1 MSLSPYGYYQPAGP
15 LIKESSAEAER
26 ALARYHPPP
35 HYHAPHPPVLQQYGP
50 YYPADLCYGRYFRP
64 QGPYHMAP
72 PQPESPMVGVGSEPY
87 PAPQYYGAP
96 PCYQHSPQRI
106 PYVEYRGC
114 PCPLN
119 ACPKNVLIG
128 PATGKAPSGG
138 GPGDVS
144 STMLPP
150 GGPFRPKARACAL
163 DNVPDTHGSGKDPP
177 LETEP
182 PEPPT
187 ASDAPHPCTLP
198 DMGGAS
204 PKRELYDVR
213 DNLRLVGDLPG
224 SAEALGP
231 PSPARGSAGI
241 CAPQPPPIAPR
252 RARLGKAMARKSLV
266 GDDTALLLSTPQRP
280 CSQQNDGDDDVLAIS
295 PPLCAPIDLSSSDER
310 TTPLVDV
317 KKENEG
323 PTFALSRKADAQA
336 LKEHNTSNLS
346 DTVAPAEITK
356 PVKRRYSR
364 PKLEIEMKDVQL
376 DDVCKTN
383 GIGEHVKLQK
393 RRKVSGDQ
401 TDSPKPETIVK
412 EPKRRTSQNK
422 KSLEKKSNKR
432 KSDTVV
438 TEPKAKKMPLESTI
452 NNDQRVQILPII
464 QDNILVPEDPYCLK
478 PKNKSAVV
486 LDNLIKKNSVER
498 TEIKGLANSDTIL
511 SPADLFLPSNENTL
525 LHTPKRTLNIN
536 NNVVESS
543 TNTNGVKPKTI
554 AAVSQLIEKK
564 LASKNACK
572 LERVDSRV
580 THTLKSVLNGGSNKE
595 SLKNFKDEDIKSVV
609 PSNIEKCVEISAVNS
624 IIKIKDKCDIPKVKS
639 ENLVTDIVKYDTFT
653 LKPLKTQKSSAV
665 TKSETGKEQCIT
677 NNTCESQLLKKESN
691 EFSLEKSMKEI
702 DFLSSNM
709 ISSVADVASSD
720 EIKRKTVEKVVKLLS
735 KRQAKNDEAVADIET
750 LDSNIEGYKSSVDKS
765 KRCKITVEKQ
775 NGGEFKAKSV
785 EKVAKLL
792 VSKKTVL
799 KTDDASLVI
808 EDACSSL
815 DATVKRRTK
824 RRRSGARRPRRMVAP
839 LAPPDIS
846 PRPPPRWSNGWQWD
860 GDCYLSKVYLNN
872 DSRQD
877 MTARCWSRMSHASG
891 DRVARGDCVLL
902 RASPARAQP
911 FVARVA
917 SLWENPNDGEMM
929 VSLVWYYRPE
939 HTDRGRLP
947 TDAPDEVFASRHRD
961 ANSVACIEDKCY
973 VLTFNEYC
981 RYKKRLKAMKEGI
994 TIAPSIVPALP
1005 SSEVTPAVA
1014 PNDTKLPPSVSPELV
1029 LFCRRIYDFRSKK
1042 IHEPNK

>member
-1 MSLSPYGYYQPAGP
+1 MNVSRLETVAKS
-15 LIKESSAEAER
+15 ER
-26 ALARYHPPP
+26 GVA
-35 HYHAPHPPVLQQYGP
+35 PVLQQYGP

-106 PYVEYRGC
+106 PYVVTSTSIVIECENCIEY
-114 PCPLN
+114 LAN
-119 ACPKNVLIG
+119 VYTKKLAKNLAQILTDIIV
-128 PATGKAPSGG
+128 
-138 GPGDVS
+138 V
-144 STMLPP
+144 
-150 GGPFRPKARACAL
+150 
-163 DNVPDTHGSGKDPP
+163 NVDRDPP

-346 DTVAPAEITK
+346 DTVPPVEITK

-432 KSDTVV
+432 RSDTVV

-536 NNVVESS
+536 NNVVESN

-624 IIKIKDKCDIPKVKS
+624 IIKIKEKCDIP
-639 ENLVTDIVKYDTFT
+639 
-653 LKPLKTQKSSAV
+653 
-665 TKSETGKEQCIT
+665 
-677 NNTCESQLLKKESN
+677 
-691 EFSLEKSMKEI
+691 
-702 DFLSSNM
+702 
-709 ISSVADVASSD
+709 
-720 EIKRKTVEKVVKLLS
+720 
-735 KRQAKNDEAVADIET
+735 KNDEAVADIET

-846 PRPPPRWSNGWQWD
+846 PRPPPRWSNALKMTSQ
-860 GDCYLSKVYLNN
+860 N

-917 SLWENPNDGEMM
+917 SLWENPNDELKEWSEQHRRSGREKEVYYVDFKSPYCLRLLSGEMM